1 MVHLVDG
8 ADDVPVVAVVG
19 QTGVEETGGRAASL
33 SVNRSNNNRLNVI
46 RDMNVTHCP
55 STRAQIVKI
64 TRLGMAPLCCYSVIM
79 AGTGCILLFKFVEMV
94 VEGGKNSYKLS
105 RYGPTLASFQFIFLF
120 LPKWN
125 RTRIVPTRVGRSI
138 H

>member
-19 QTGVEETGGRAASL
+19 QTGVEETGRRAASL

-55 STRAQIVKI
+55 STRGQIVKI
-64 TRLGMAPLCCYSVIM
+64 TRLGMAPLLFSNHGRHRLHPLIQ
-79 AGTGCILLFKFVEMV
+79 AGGNGGVE
-94 VEGGKNSYKLS
+94 YK
-105 RYGPTLASFQFIFLF
+105 
-120 LPKWN
+120 
-125 RTRIVPTRVGRSI
+125 
-138 H
+138 